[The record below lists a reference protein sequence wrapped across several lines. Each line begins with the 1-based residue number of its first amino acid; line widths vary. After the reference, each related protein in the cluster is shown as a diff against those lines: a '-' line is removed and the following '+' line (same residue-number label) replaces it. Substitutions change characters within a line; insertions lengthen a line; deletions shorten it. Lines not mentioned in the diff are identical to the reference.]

1 MKKIKSIAILTSG
14 GDSPGM
20 NAAIRACV
28 RTALAQKMQVW
39 GIKKGYQGLI
49 ENDLFLMNASS
60 VGNTLQKGG
69 TFLQTSRCPEFH
81 QKKYRSLAFKNLQE
95 KNIDGLV
102 VIGGDGSFRGAYQLF
117 QETKF
122 PIVGIPGTI
131 DNDIL
136 GTDYTIG
143 FDTAVQTA
151 MEAVDKVR
159 DTAMSHERTFFI
171 EVMGRNSP
179 AIALRV
185 GICTG
190 AESIILPHENID
202 YKNIMQNITRGINRG
217 KTCSII
223 IVAEGNEEGRT
234 YKISQEFF
242 KRFGHESRVCV
253 LGHIQRGGVPTPTDR
268 FMASRMGYLAVQAF
282 LQNKISTITSFS
294 QGKIQLTPLKNSLK
308 NKSIYSDFAQ
318 LKNMMEVLSI

>member
-1 MKKIKSIAILTSG
+1 MKKIKSNAILTSG

-49 ENDLFLMNASS
+49 EKDLFLMNASS

-151 MEAVDKVR
+151 MEAVDKV
-159 DTAMSHERTFFI
+159 
-171 EVMGRNSP
+171 
-179 AIALRV
+179 
-185 GICTG
+185 
-190 AESIILPHENID
+190 
-202 YKNIMQNITRGINRG
+202 
-217 KTCSII
+217 
-223 IVAEGNEEGRT
+223 
-234 YKISQEFF
+234 
-242 KRFGHESRVCV
+242 
-253 LGHIQRGGVPTPTDR
+253 
-268 FMASRMGYLAVQAF
+268 
-282 LQNKISTITSFS
+282 
-294 QGKIQLTPLKNSLK
+294 
-308 NKSIYSDFAQ
+308 
-318 LKNMMEVLSI
+318 